1 MEPKVLARAGAV
13 IFVALMI
20 AAAWFELSRTAA
32 HRQQPD
38 STSQPASE
46 TSLREDL
53 LRCAEL
59 GEAALRDDDCQKTW
73 AESRNRFLHGQPA
86 ELPTPGTTTEPI
98 ASGVSRLPSEP
109 ASARSLP

>member
-20 AAAWFELSRTAA
+20 AAAWIELSRTAA
-32 HRQQPD
+32 HPQQPD
-38 STSQPASE
+38 DTSHPAGE

-59 GEAALRDDDCQKTW
+59 GEAALRDDDCQKAW
-73 AESRNRFLHGQPA
+73 ADSRNRFLHGQPA
-86 ELPTPGTTTEPI
+86 QPPTPGTTTEPI
-98 ASGVSRLPSEP
+98 VSGASQFSSKP

>member
-20 AAAWFELSRTAA
+20 AAAWFELSRTAV
-32 HRQQPD
+32 HPQQPD
-38 STSQPASE
+38 DTPVPASE
-46 TSLREDL
+46 TSLRENL

-59 GEAALRDDDCQKTW
+59 GEAALHDDDCQKTW

-86 ELPTPGTTTEPI
+86 QLPTPGTTTEPI
-98 ASGVSRLPSEP
+98 VSGVSQLPSDS
-109 ASARSLP
+109 ASARSQP

>member
-20 AAAWFELSRTAA
+20 AAAWIELSRTAA
-32 HRQQPD
+32 HPQQPD
-38 STSQPASE
+38 ATSQPASG

-73 AESRNRFLHGQPA
+73 AESRNRFLHGKPA
-86 ELPTPGTTTEPI
+86 DLPTPGDTKGPI
-98 ASGVSRLPSEP
+98 VPGVSQLSSGS

>member
-20 AAAWFELSRTAA
+20 AAAWIELSRTVV
-32 HRQQPD
+32 HPQPPD
-38 STSQPASE
+38 DIIPPASE

-59 GEAALRDDDCQKTW
+59 GEAALRDDDCQKAW
-73 AESRNRFLHGQPA
+73 ADSRNRFLHGQPD
-86 ELPTPGTTTEPI
+86 ELPAPGTITGPI
-98 ASGVSRLPSEP
+98 VSGVLQLSSEP
-109 ASARSLP
+109 GSARSLP